1 VKFQPGSSSMTPIIV
16 HTMVCSWAQCIVLDS
31 AEFLYT
37 NPWTGDE
44 QQPFVVLAAFGYA
57 ADGSALPMPRPK

>member
-1 VKFQPGSSSMTPIIV
+1 V
-16 HTMVCSWAQCIVLDS
+16 HTVVCSWAQCIVVDS
-31 AEFLYT
+31 AEFLCT